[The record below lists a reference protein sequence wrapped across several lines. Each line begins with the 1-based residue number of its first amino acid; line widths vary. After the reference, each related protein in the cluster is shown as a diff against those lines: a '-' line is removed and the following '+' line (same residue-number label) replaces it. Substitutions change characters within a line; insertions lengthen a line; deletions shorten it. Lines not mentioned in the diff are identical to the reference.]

1 MFKKIL
7 VPVDLAEPELTQWAL
22 EIATEL
28 GRANNADLRIVNV
41 QVPLPSFYLDSLP
54 PEAEETF
61 RINVEEQMANVACG
75 ADFPTEHLS
84 TTFRF
89 GTVYR
94 EVLDEAEEWGA
105 DLIIVG
111 SHRPRMATYL
121 LGSNATAIVRH
132 AKCSVL
138 VVRK

>member
-1 MFKKIL
+1 MFNKIL
-7 VPVDLAEPELTQWAL
+7 VPVDLAETELTQRAL

-28 GRANNADLRIVNV
+28 GRASNADLRIVNV

-54 PEAEETF
+54 PEAGEALRAQSEEP
-61 RINVEEQMANVACG
+61 MANIARG
-75 ADFPTEHLS
+75 ADFPTERLS

-89 GTVYR
+89 GTAYR
-94 EVLDEAEEWGA
+94 EVLAEADEWGA
-105 DLIIVG
+105 DLITVG
-111 SHRPRMATYL
+111 SHRPRIATHL
-121 LGSNATAIVRH
+121 LGSNANNIVRH

>member
-7 VPVDLAEPELTQWAL
+7 VPVDLAETELTQWAF

-28 GRANNADLRIVNV
+28 GRASNADLRIVNV

-54 PEAEETF
+54 PEAGEAL
-61 RINVEEQMANVACG
+61 RVQIEEQMANVACG
-75 ADFPTEHLS
+75 VHFPTERLS

-94 EVLDEAEEWGA
+94 EVLAEADEWGA
-105 DLIIVG
+105 DLITVA

-121 LGSNATAIVRH
+121 LGSNANNIVRH